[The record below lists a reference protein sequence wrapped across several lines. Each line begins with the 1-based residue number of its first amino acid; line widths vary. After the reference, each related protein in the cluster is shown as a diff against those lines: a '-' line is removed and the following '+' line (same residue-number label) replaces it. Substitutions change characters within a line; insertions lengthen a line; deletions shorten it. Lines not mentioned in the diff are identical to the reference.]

1 MNYKNIFCGNC
12 GKKGH
17 IYKKCYKPVM
27 SLGIICIKYDDG
39 NINDII
45 KKCKS
50 EGKIFNRY
58 NISDIL
64 DDEKMVNHIKS
75 KLKFLMICRKHS
87 LSYIE
92 IIQGNYNFRN
102 DDDIKYIMNI
112 FNNMTINEINII
124 KNKDF
129 DYIWNDLWV
138 ITENNNLLKKKY
150 IQSKN
155 RFNQLIKGIKNME
168 NNIIDLDYIIEN
180 CKKRWIEPEWE
191 FPKGRR
197 KIKEIDIDCA
207 IREFEEETNFSS
219 NDYEILGLNPISEI
233 FMGNNN
239 INYKYTY
246 FFSQSLKNNNPNIN
260 TDNFYQQIEISDI
273 KWLSYDEA
281 YNKIRSYSTER
292 KNILNKFFN
301 LIYYYLYH
309 YSKI

>member
-1 MNYKNIFCGNC
+1 
-12 GKKGH
+12 
-17 IYKKCYKPVM
+17 
-27 SLGIICIKYDDG
+27 
-39 NINDII
+39 
-45 KKCKS
+45 
-50 EGKIFNRY
+50 
-58 NISDIL
+58 
-64 DDEKMVNHIKS
+64 
-75 KLKFLMICRKHS
+75 MICRKHS

-112 FNNMTINEINII
+112 FNNMTIHEINII

-155 RFNQLIKGIKNME
+155 RFNQLIKGIKDVDD
-168 NNIIDLDYIIEN
+168 NIIDLDYIIEN

-207 IREFEEETNFSS
+207 VREFEEETNFSS

-292 KNILNKFFN
+292 KNILNKFFK